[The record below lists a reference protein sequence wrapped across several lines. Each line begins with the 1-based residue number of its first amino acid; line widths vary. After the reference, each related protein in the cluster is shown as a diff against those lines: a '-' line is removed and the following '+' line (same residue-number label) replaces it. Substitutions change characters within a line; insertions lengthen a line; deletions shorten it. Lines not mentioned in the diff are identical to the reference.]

1 AATMVNTA
9 TSCIVRN
16 MRVFIA
22 FLLSLFVRFCIV
34 GQSYEMRKCRGGF
47 DVDLTTEDTEANK
60 ANQKGIEKS

>member
-1 AATMVNTA
+1 
-9 TSCIVRN
+9 